1 MKNPV
6 VLHVVRPYPDERAY
20 LAAEAWTID
29 ERGMFLIDDRVL
41 TPETAV
47 VFDVALQN
55 GTKVIRAE
63 GRVEHHVAAE
73 GEHPAGLRVR
83 FRRFG
88 AQTKSFIDRAVGHTE
103 RRVAAPP
110 TQRSAAAPP
119 SSRAPGRSA
128 APPPIPVRASRPV
141 GPAPSQRA
149 SAVTKPGYAPSRP
162 PPLPPRRS
170 MTPPAGT
177 PLFDPRSMISDSPAS
192 QIGPR
197 SQRPPAEDHA
207 ELDRP
212 SDPPPLRA
220 EAEPILPR
228 SVRPPPSRKTSPG
241 MAVDLSNFESMP
253 PTRELDPG
261 ELVEEHCG
269 PPTPPVGSIEEPPP
283 SSRPPDSEPSGVRA
297 LEGSALARPK
307 NREQLLAR
315 LRERAKPPESGEV
328 DLKRRG

>member
-29 ERGMFLIDDRVL
+29 ERGIFLIDDRVL
-41 TPETAV
+41 APETAV

-55 GTKVIRAE
+55 GVKVIRAE

-119 SSRAPGRSA
+119 SSRAPGRFA
-128 APPPIPVRASRPV
+128 APPPVPVRASRP
-141 GPAPSQRA
+141 GPPPSQRA
-149 SAVTKPGYAPSRP
+149 SAATAPGYAPSRP

-192 QIGPR
+192 GSGPT
-197 SQRPPAEDHA
+197 SQLPPAQDHA

-241 MAVDLSNFESMP
+241 MAVDLSSFESMP
-253 PTRELDPG
+253 PTRALEPG
-261 ELVEEHCG
+261 ELLEEHRG
-269 PPTPPVGSIEEPPP
+269 PPTPPAGSIEEPPP
-283 SSRPPDSEPSGVRA
+283 SRPPDSEPSGVRA
-297 LEGSALARPK
+297 LEAAALARPR

-315 LRERAKPPESGEV
+315 LRERVKPPESGQV
-328 DLKRRG
+328 DVKRRG